1 MRPVTCLAMGAEME
15 HTADEIKR
23 LQACINDLISVLALP
38 AIWGGREPSQI
49 VSTLLDVLLGMLRL
63 DLAYARLSDAIGGGV
78 PIEMVRLAQG
88 RNLTVQ
94 PQEIGHALNP
104 WLTGDPRT
112 SPLVMPNLLGEGT
125 VSIAPLRLG
134 LQNEV
139 GVLVAGSKRSDF
151 PTEIEMLLLRVAANQ
166 AGIGLQE
173 ARLLSEQ
180 RLAAEW
186 LERRVVE
193 RTRRHAAVNEELRK
207 EIIERKRIEE
217 ELRRSEAYLA
227 EGQRL
232 THTGSWAWNIA
243 TKETVYWSHE
253 QFRIFGFDPEK
264 GSPSHQTVF
273 PRIHPE
279 DQRWVSQTLEVAIRE
294 KRDFELEHRIVLP
307 DGTMKHSHAVGH
319 PVLNESGDLVE
330 FIGTNMDVTERKRVE
345 DSLREQASLLNLT
358 HDSVFVRDMND
369 VITYW
374 NRGAEE
380 LYGWSREEAV
390 GKVSHQLTQ
399 TIFPAPLEEINAE
412 LLRTGRW
419 EGELVHTKR
428 DGTQEVVASRWSLQR
443 DEQGL
448 PTAILET
455 NNDITERK
463 RAEAELRESEK
474 RYRHIFQTA
483 GVSIWEEDFS
493 QVKAAIDDL
502 KAQGVRDFSQYLAAH
517 PEFIQQAISMVKII
531 DVNDATVKLFAAQSK
546 DELLVSLHKIFLPEA
561 EEVFAGEL
569 IAIAEGRTNFESE
582 TILQTLKGD
591 KLTVLFTITF
601 PRQPAK
607 LNSVLVSIMDIT
619 ERKRADEALHKTQA
633 ELAHV
638 TRVATLGELTASI
651 AHEVN
656 QPLAAIVTNGNAC
669 LRWLAGDSPN
679 LDEARETARR
689 IIRDGN
695 RAGDVIGRIRTLLR
709 KTGTKKELLDMNQ
722 AVREVVALA
731 EGEVRRNGVALRTE
745 LTGDLPPIL
754 GDRVELE
761 QVVLNLIMNAIEAMS
776 AIGDRPRELVVRTQ
790 SGEVDQVCVTVQD
803 SGIGL
808 DPQSMGRIFDAFYTT
823 KSQGMGMG
831 LAISRSIVENHGGQ
845 LWAAPNEGPG
855 ATFQFTL
862 QACSKQE

>member
-1 MRPVTCLAMGAEME
+1 MKVEME
-15 HTADEIKR
+15 HTDGEIKR
-23 LQACINDLISVLALP
+23 LKACINDLISVLALP
-38 AIWGGREPSQI
+38 AIWSGQEPSQI
-49 VSTLLDVLLGMLRL
+49 VKTLLDVLLGMLRL
-63 DLAYARLSDAIGGGV
+63 NFAYARLSDSISGGT
-78 PIEMVRLAQG
+78 PIAMVRSAQP
-88 RNLTVQ
+88 LTLNAQ
-94 PQEIGHALNP
+94 LQEIGQILNP
-104 WLTGDPRT
+104 WLTGDPHT
-112 SPLVMPNLLGEGT
+112 SPLVIPNPTGEGK
-125 VSIAPLRLG
+125 VSIATLRLG
-134 LQNEV
+134 FQDEF
-139 GVLVAGSKRSDF
+139 GVLVVGSQRADF
-151 PTEIEMLLLRVAANQ
+151 PTDIEMLLLRVAANQ

-173 ARLLSEQ
+173 AHLSSEQ
-180 RLAAEW
+180 RRTAEK
-186 LERRVVE
+186 LDQRIVR
-193 RTRRHAAVNEELRK
+193 RTRQLIAVNEELRK
-207 EIIERKRIEE
+207 EIIE
-217 ELRRSEAYLA
+217 
-227 EGQRL
+227 
-232 THTGSWAWNIA
+232 H
-243 TKETVYWSHE
+243 
-253 QFRIFGFDPEK
+253 
-264 GSPSHQTVF
+264 
-273 PRIHPE
+273 
-279 DQRWVSQTLEVAIRE
+279 
-294 KRDFELEHRIVLP
+294 
-307 DGTMKHSHAVGH
+307 
-319 PVLNESGDLVE
+319 
-330 FIGTNMDVTERKRVE
+330 
-345 DSLREQASLLNLT
+345 
-358 HDSVFVRDMND
+358 
-369 VITYW
+369 
-374 NRGAEE
+374 
-380 LYGWSREEAV
+380 
-390 GKVSHQLTQ
+390 
-399 TIFPAPLEEINAE
+399 
-412 LLRTGRW
+412 
-419 EGELVHTKR
+419 
-428 DGTQEVVASRWSLQR
+428 
-443 DEQGL
+443 
-448 PTAILET
+448 
-455 NNDITERK
+455 K
-463 RAEAELRESEK
+463 RADAELRESEQ

-493 QVKAAIDDL
+493 QVTAAIDDL
-502 KAQGVRDFSQYLAAH
+502 KAQGVRDFSQYIAAH

-531 DVNDATVKLFAAQSK
+531 DVNDATVKLFEAQSK
-546 DELLVSLHKIFLPEA
+546 DELLVSLHKIFLPKTG
-561 EEVFAGEL
+561 EVFAGEL

-582 TILQTLKGD
+582 TVLQTLKGD
-591 KLTVLFTITF
+591 KLAVLFTIAF

-709 KTGTKKELLDMNQ
+709 KTGTEKELLDMNQ
-722 AVREVVALA
+722 AIREVVALA

-845 LWAAPNEGPG
+845 LWAVPNEGPG

>member
-1 MRPVTCLAMGAEME
+1 MKVEME
-15 HTADEIKR
+15 HTDGEIKR
-23 LQACINDLISVLALP
+23 LKACINDLISVLALP
-38 AIWGGREPSQI
+38 AIWSGQEPSQI
-49 VSTLLDVLLGMLRL
+49 VKTLLDVLLGMLRL
-63 DLAYARLSDAIGGGV
+63 NFAYARLSDSISGGT
-78 PIEMVRLAQG
+78 PIAMVRSAQS
-88 RNLTVQ
+88 LTLNAQ
-94 PQEIGHALNP
+94 LQEIGQILNP
-104 WLTGDPRT
+104 WLTGDPHT
-112 SPLVMPNLLGEGT
+112 SPLVIPNPTGEGK
-125 VSIAPLRLG
+125 VSIATLRLG
-134 LQNEV
+134 FQDEF
-139 GVLVAGSKRSDF
+139 GVLVVGSQRADF
-151 PTEIEMLLLRVAANQ
+151 PTDIEMLLLRVAANQ

-173 ARLLSEQ
+173 AHLSSEQ
-180 RLAAEW
+180 RRTAEK
-186 LERRVVE
+186 LDQRVVR
-193 RTRRHAAVNEELRK
+193 RTRQLIAVNEELRK
-207 EIIERKRIEE
+207 EIIE
-217 ELRRSEAYLA
+217 
-227 EGQRL
+227 
-232 THTGSWAWNIA
+232 H
-243 TKETVYWSHE
+243 
-253 QFRIFGFDPEK
+253 
-264 GSPSHQTVF
+264 
-273 PRIHPE
+273 
-279 DQRWVSQTLEVAIRE
+279 
-294 KRDFELEHRIVLP
+294 
-307 DGTMKHSHAVGH
+307 
-319 PVLNESGDLVE
+319 
-330 FIGTNMDVTERKRVE
+330 
-345 DSLREQASLLNLT
+345 
-358 HDSVFVRDMND
+358 
-369 VITYW
+369 
-374 NRGAEE
+374 
-380 LYGWSREEAV
+380 
-390 GKVSHQLTQ
+390 
-399 TIFPAPLEEINAE
+399 
-412 LLRTGRW
+412 
-419 EGELVHTKR
+419 
-428 DGTQEVVASRWSLQR
+428 
-443 DEQGL
+443 
-448 PTAILET
+448 
-455 NNDITERK
+455 K
-463 RAEAELRESEK
+463 RADAELRESEQ

-493 QVKAAIDDL
+493 QVTAAIDDL
-502 KAQGVRDFSQYLAAH
+502 KAQGVRDFSQYIAAH

-531 DVNDATVKLFAAQSK
+531 DVNDATVKLFEARSK
-546 DELLVSLHKIFLPEA
+546 DELLVSLHKIFLPKT

-582 TILQTLKGD
+582 TVLQTLKGD
-591 KLTVLFTITF
+591 KLAVLFTIAF

-709 KTGTKKELLDMNQ
+709 KTGTEKELLDMNQ
-722 AVREVVALA
+722 AIREVVALA

-845 LWAAPNEGPG
+845 LWAVPNEGPG

>member
-1 MRPVTCLAMGAEME
+1 MKVEME
-15 HTADEIKR
+15 HTDGEIKR
-23 LQACINDLISVLALP
+23 LKACINDLISVLALP
-38 AIWGGREPSQI
+38 AIWSGQEPSQI
-49 VSTLLDVLLGMLRL
+49 VKTLLDVLLGMLRL
-63 DLAYARLSDAIGGGV
+63 NFAYARLSDSISGGT
-78 PIEMVRLAQG
+78 PIAMVRSAQP
-88 RNLTVQ
+88 LTLNAQ
-94 PQEIGHALNP
+94 LQEIGQILNP
-104 WLTGDPRT
+104 WLTGDPHT
-112 SPLVMPNLLGEGT
+112 SPLVIPNPTGEGK
-125 VSIAPLRLG
+125 VSIATLRLG
-134 LQNEV
+134 FQDEF
-139 GVLVAGSKRSDF
+139 GVLVVGSQRADF
-151 PTEIEMLLLRVAANQ
+151 PTDIEMLLLRVAANQ

-173 ARLLSEQ
+173 AHLSSEQ
-180 RLAAEW
+180 RRTAEK
-186 LERRVVE
+186 LDQRIVR
-193 RTRRHAAVNEELRK
+193 RTRQLIAVNEELRK
-207 EIIERKRIEE
+207 EIIE
-217 ELRRSEAYLA
+217 
-227 EGQRL
+227 
-232 THTGSWAWNIA
+232 H
-243 TKETVYWSHE
+243 
-253 QFRIFGFDPEK
+253 
-264 GSPSHQTVF
+264 
-273 PRIHPE
+273 
-279 DQRWVSQTLEVAIRE
+279 
-294 KRDFELEHRIVLP
+294 
-307 DGTMKHSHAVGH
+307 
-319 PVLNESGDLVE
+319 
-330 FIGTNMDVTERKRVE
+330 
-345 DSLREQASLLNLT
+345 
-358 HDSVFVRDMND
+358 
-369 VITYW
+369 
-374 NRGAEE
+374 
-380 LYGWSREEAV
+380 
-390 GKVSHQLTQ
+390 
-399 TIFPAPLEEINAE
+399 
-412 LLRTGRW
+412 
-419 EGELVHTKR
+419 
-428 DGTQEVVASRWSLQR
+428 
-443 DEQGL
+443 
-448 PTAILET
+448 
-455 NNDITERK
+455 K
-463 RAEAELRESEK
+463 RADAELRESEQ

-493 QVKAAIDDL
+493 QVTAAIDDL
-502 KAQGVRDFSQYLAAH
+502 KAQGVRDFSQYIAAH

-531 DVNDATVKLFAAQSK
+531 DVNDATVKLFEAQSK
-546 DELLVSLHKIFLPEA
+546 DELLVSLHKIFLPKT

-582 TILQTLKGD
+582 TVLQTLKGD
-591 KLTVLFTITF
+591 KLAVLFTIAF

-709 KTGTKKELLDMNQ
+709 KTGTEKELLDMNQ

-731 EGEVRRNGVALRTE
+731 EDEVRRNGVALRTE

-845 LWAAPNEGPG
+845 LWAVPNEGPG